1 MKRSLFLVVLMLA
14 FVAGAN
20 AQATVNS
27 LDPQVTVVKHSWS
40 KERISWE
47 GDPFGGP
54 VENFE
59 DVRRRSVDNR
69 RVERAR
75 GSGNVGEAAKIERE
89 MRAEQVIKARPPKP
103 PRYAFLYRASVRN
116 ISAKTIKEMDWD
128 YIFLDAVTGE
138 ELGRREFTSVE
149 SIAPGKTRELIFSL
163 GKPPAQRISVY
174 SLDRKERDGLV
185 EKIVIGRIQYSDGTS
200 WQRPDTQGPA
210 LAAQPPR

>member
-1 MKRSLFLVVLMLA
+1 MKTILFLLLLMLA
-14 FVAGAN
+14 FFAGAN
-20 AQATVNS
+20 AQSAVNS
-27 LDPQVTVVKHSWS
+27 TEPPVTVVKHSWV

-69 RVERAR
+69 RMERAR

-103 PRYAFLYRASVRN
+103 PRYVFLYRTSVKN
-116 ISAKTIKEMDWD
+116 LSEKTIKEIDWD
-128 YIFLDAVTGE
+128 YIFLDSVTGE

-149 SIAPGKTRELIFSL
+149 NIAPGKTKELSFSL

-174 SLDRKERDGLV
+174 SLDKKERDGLV
-185 EKIVIGRIQYSDGTS
+185 EKIVIGRIQYSDGTA
-200 WQRPDTQGPA
+200 WQSSDKQA
-210 LAAQPPR
+210 PPTSPLPQ